1 MFCAQRPAEP
11 NPNLLSENGPMV
23 YIANAMTPFSPSDV
37 TVYSNCEEVR
47 LTYCLNGKQYVYRKP
62 AGGEGM
68 PSPVI
73 TFSHVWDVMYD
84 KDLSRSGKQ
93 AESFLLAEGLEN
105 GKVVATHKVEP
116 ARRLTKL
123 ILWADTEN
131 VEMTADGSDLVTVVA
146 AVADGKGNIK
156 RLNNYWVKFEIEG
169 PGELVASESTFTN
182 PRPVQWGTAP
192 VLVRASTREGTD
204 KGKGVRR
211 IPGQAYAAFGRTC
224 YPNPS
229 VGTSADS

>member
-1 MFCAQRPAEP
+1 M
-11 NPNLLSENGPMV
+11 
-23 YIANAMTPFSPSDV
+23 
-37 TVYSNCEEVR
+37 
-47 LTYCLNGKQYVYRKP
+47 
-62 AGGEGM
+62 
-68 PSPVI
+68 
-73 TFSHVWDVMYD
+73 HD

-116 ARRLTKL
+116 ARRPTKL

-156 RLNNYWVKFEIEG
+156 RLNNYWVKFEFEG

-182 PRPVQWGTAP
+182 PRPVQWGDGP
-192 VLVRASTREGTD
+192 RACSGFNPRGTD
-204 KGKGVRR
+204 KSKGVRR

>member
-1 MFCAQRPAEP
+1 
-11 NPNLLSENGPMV
+11 
-23 YIANAMTPFSPSDV
+23 
-37 TVYSNCEEVR
+37 
-47 LTYCLNGKQYVYRKP
+47 
-62 AGGEGM
+62 
-68 PSPVI
+68 
-73 TFSHVWDVMYD
+73 
-84 KDLSRSGKQ
+84 
-93 AESFLLAEGLEN
+93 
-105 GKVVATHKVEP
+105 
-116 ARRLTKL
+116 
-123 ILWADTEN
+123 
-131 VEMTADGSDLVTVVA
+131 MTADGSDLVTVVA

-229 VGTSADS
+229 VGISADS